1 MFVSMFINGLGVGFL
16 YGWKMS
22 LVLLAGM
29 PFLGIG
35 AMIMIWSVTSSTV
48 KVNEVNMI
56 GGGLVEENISNIK
69 TVKSLT
75 AESFTQNRY
84 MTVVLQ
90 AKIMIKKYGL
100 MTGFG
105 LGITFFFMFL
115 DYSLVFFYGAKLVGE
130 QTYNDNTGEAYKI
143 GDVMTIFFAILIGGF
158 ALGQASPSLK
168 AITQAR
174 VSMQNY
180 LDVAAQVPTII
191 LDDPSKVKVDSL
203 RGEVELQNVVF
214 SYPKRDHKIL
224 NDVSI
229 KFLKNKKNALVAESG

>member
-75 AESFTQNRY
+75 AESFT
-84 MTVVLQ
+84 
-90 AKIMIKKYGL
+90 
-100 MTGFG
+100 
-105 LGITFFFMFL
+105 
-115 DYSLVFFYGAKLVGE
+115 
-130 QTYNDNTGEAYKI
+130 
-143 GDVMTIFFAILIGGF
+143 
-158 ALGQASPSLK
+158 
-168 AITQAR
+168 
-174 VSMQNY
+174 
-180 LDVAAQVPTII
+180 
-191 LDDPSKVKVDSL
+191 
-203 RGEVELQNVVF
+203 
-214 SYPKRDHKIL
+214 
-224 NDVSI
+224 
-229 KFLKNKKNALVAESG
+229 